1 MRKWIPLLIIAAA
14 CMASAAVWSRLPDT
28 MPTHWN
34 LAGEVD
40 GWSGKLFGAW
50 LMPAIIA
57 GLWLILRFLPRLD
70 PRRANYA
77 KFGPTYEAIIVTVM
91 LFLFCLHAVA
101 LRTALGLPAPMERL
115 VPLGAGAMMIVIG
128 NLLPRARPNWFVG
141 IRTPWTLSSDR
152 VWERTHRVGGRLFVV
167 GGIVVVLAAL
177 FAPQLAQRIM
187 IGTLVAES
195 IAVVAYSYMEWR
207 HLNSGD
213 PAKPTQ
219 PT

>member
-14 CMASAAVWSRLPDT
+14 FIASAAVWSGLPDT

-34 LAGEVD
+34 LAGDVD
-40 GWSGKLFGAW
+40 GWSGKAFGAW
-50 LMPAIIA
+50 MLPLVLA
-57 GLWLILRFLPRLD
+57 GLWLLLRFLPRID

-101 LRTALGLPAPMERL
+101 LRTALGIPVPMDRL
-115 VPLGAGAMMIVIG
+115 VPLGAGVMMIVIG

-152 VWERTHRVGGRLFVV
+152 VWERTHRVGGRLLVV

-177 FAPQLAQRIM
+177 FAAQLAQRIM

-195 IAVVAYSYMEWR
+195 IAVVAYSYIEWHR
-207 HLNSGD
+207 LNSGD